1 MSILTVSNLA
11 VSFAGRMI
19 LEDVSF
25 RLLQGEHVGL
35 VGANGEG
42 KSTFLKIVTGQ
53 LAPDE
58 GKVEW
63 CNRISWGYLDQ
74 YALLDPDATI
84 MSVLQSAFSEYYQL
98 EQEMLQD
105 YDKMADCSETEMTKL
120 LADVGEIQDLLEHSG
135 FYSLE
140 AKIKEVAN
148 GLGLLDLGL
157 EHKINA
163 LSGGQRTKVLLAKL
177 LLQKPK
183 ILILD
188 EPTNFLDAEHI
199 NWLQNF
205 LLNYENAFILVS
217 HDTTFMNAVVNVIYH
232 VDQGHF
238 TRYAGDYDN
247 YLRMAEI
254 NKEKQLQAYNKQQK
268 EIAQLEDFIAR
279 NKARIATRNMAQ
291 SRQKKLDKMDM
302 VDKPKEQIK
311 PIFAFQSA
319 RTPGKIVI
327 KVEDLV
333 IGYTSPLTKPLNFQI
348 ERNEKI
354 AIKGT
359 NGLGKTTLL
368 RSILGDLKPL
378 SGQVILDQFIEVGF
392 FEQEDEGEAITALDE
407 LWAVYPHATN
417 QEIRAMLARCGL
429 TKKHIETMMF
439 ALSGGEKAKVRLAK
453 IMNKPCN
460 LLLLDEP
467 TNHLDVL
474 AKEELKRALQAYKG
488 TIVLV
493 SHDPEF
499 YADIVDRVMN
509 IEDYTT
515 KLI

>member
-1 MSILTVSNLA
+1 MSILSVSNLSVA
-11 VSFAGRMI
+11 FAGRPI

-25 RLLQGEHVGL
+25 RLLKGEHVGL

-53 LAPDE
+53 SSPDT

-63 CNRISWGYLDQ
+63 CNHISWGYLDQ
-74 YALLDPDATI
+74 YALLDAEQTI
-84 MSVLQSAFSEYYQL
+84 MDVLKSAFSEYYQL
-98 EQEMLQD
+98 EQEMLSD
-105 YDKMADCSETEMTKL
+105 YDKMANCNENEMNKL

-148 GLGLLDLGL
+148 GLGLLELGL
-157 EHKINA
+157 EHKISA

-177 LLQKPK
+177 LLQNPM

-199 NWLQNF
+199 VWLKNF
-205 LLNYENAFILVS
+205 LQNYENAFILVS
-217 HDTTFMNAVVNVIYH
+217 HDTSFMNTVVNVIYH
-232 VDQGHF
+232 VEQGHL
-238 TRYAGDYDN
+238 TRYTGDYDN

-291 SRQKKLDKMDM
+291 SRQKKLDKMDI

-311 PIFAFQSA
+311 PCFAFQSA
-319 RTPGKIVI
+319 RTTGKIVI
-327 KVEDLV
+327 NVTNLV

-348 ERNEKI
+348 ERNEKV

-368 RSILGDLKPL
+368 RTLLGDLPPV
-378 SGQVILDQFIEVGF
+378 SGTVTLDQFVESGF
-392 FEQEDEGEAITALDE
+392 FEQEDEGEAISALDE

-474 AKEELKRALQAYKG
+474 AKEELKQALKAYKG
-488 TIVLV
+488 TLIIV

-499 YADIVDRVMN
+499 YTDIVSRVLN

>member
-1 MSILTVSNLA
+1 MSILTVSNLSVA
-11 VSFAGRMI
+11 FAGRPI

-25 RLLQGEHVGL
+25 RLLNGEHVGL

-53 LAPDE
+53 ALPDE
-58 GKVEW
+58 GKIEW

-74 YALLDPDATI
+74 YALLDSEMTI
-84 MSVLQSAFSEYYQL
+84 MAILQSAFSEYYEL
-98 EQEMLQD
+98 EKEMLNS
-105 YDKMADCSETEMTKL
+105 YDKMATCSETEMENL
-120 LADVGEIQDLLEHSG
+120 LKDVGEIQYLLEHSG

-140 AKIKEVAN
+140 AKIKEVAS
-148 GLGLLDLGL
+148 GLGLLELGL
-157 EHKINA
+157 DHKIGA

-177 LLQKPK
+177 LLQNPK

-199 NWLQNF
+199 VWLKNF

-217 HDTTFMNAVVNVIYH
+217 HDTSFMNSVVNVIYH
-232 VDQGHF
+232 VEQGHF

-247 YLRMAEI
+247 YLRMAEL
-254 NKEKQLQAYNKQQK
+254 NKQKQLQAYNKQQK

-291 SRQKKLDKMDM
+291 SRQKKLDKMDI

-311 PIFAFQSA
+311 PSFAFQSA
-319 RTPGKIVI
+319 RTPGKVVI
-327 KVEDLV
+327 KVQDLV
-333 IGYTSPLTKPLNFQI
+333 IGYNSPLTKPLNFQI

-368 RSILGDLKPL
+368 RTLLGDLKPL
-378 SGQVILDQFIEVGF
+378 KGSVTLDQFVEPGF
-392 FEQEDEGEAITALDE
+392 FEQEDEGEAISALDE
-407 LWAVYPHATN
+407 LWAVYPHASN

-453 IMNKPCN
+453 IMNRACN

-474 AKEELKRALQAYKG
+474 AKEELAKALKEYKG
-488 TIVLV
+488 TVVLV
-493 SHDPEF
+493 SHEPEF
-499 YADIVDRVMN
+499 YTDIVNRVMN

-515 KLI
+515 KVI

>member
-1 MSILTVSNLA
+1 MSILTVSDLSI
-11 VSFAGRMI
+11 SFAGRSI
-19 LEDVSF
+19 LENVSF
-25 RLLQGEHVGL
+25 RLLSGEHVGL

-42 KSTFLKIVTGQ
+42 KSTFLKLVTGQ
-53 LAPDE
+53 SLPDQ
-58 GKVEW
+58 GKIEW

-74 YALLDPDATI
+74 YALLDPNQSI
-84 MSVLQSAFSEYYQL
+84 MAVLQSAFSEYYKL
-98 EQEMLQD
+98 EKEMLAD
-105 YDKMADCSETEMTKL
+105 YDKMANCSEAEMNKL
-120 LADVGEIQDLLEHSG
+120 LLDVGEIQDLLEHSG
-135 FYSLE
+135 FYSLD
-140 AKIKEVAN
+140 AKIKEIAN

-157 EHKINA
+157 DHKIGE

-177 LLQKPK
+177 LLQNPK

-199 NWLQNF
+199 SWLQGF
-205 LLNYENAFILVS
+205 LQNYENAFILVS
-217 HDTTFMNAVVNVIYH
+217 HDTDFMNAVVNVIYH
-232 VDQGHF
+232 VEQGRL
-238 TRYAGDYDN
+238 TRYTGDYDN

-254 NKEKQLQAYNKQQK
+254 NKQKQLQAYNKQQK

-291 SRQKKLDKMDM
+291 SRQKKLAKMEM
-302 VDKPKEQIK
+302 VEKPKEQIK
-311 PIFAFQSA
+311 PSFSFQSA

-327 KVEDLV
+327 DVKDLV
-333 IGYTSPLTKPLNFQI
+333 IGYTSPLTRPLNFQI

-354 AIKGT
+354 AINGT

-368 RSILGDLKPL
+368 RTLLGELKPL
-378 SGQVILDQFIEVGF
+378 SGSVTLDQFVESGF
-392 FEQEDEGEAITALDE
+392 FEQEDEGEAISALDE

-429 TKKHIETMMF
+429 TKQHIETMMF

-467 TNHLDVL
+467 TNHLDVMAKAEL
-474 AKEELKRALQAYKG
+474 ARALQAYKG

-493 SHDPEF
+493 SHDPTF
-499 YADIVDRVMN
+499 YSGFVNRVLN